1 MANDWLVSIIGGTI
15 STIVGGVI
23 LAMLVEKIG
32 NKKKPLVHEIS
43 KSDNAPSNT
52 VSFLKTALNW
62 VFWIWFGLCMLLFL
76 AFSIVMTQTFI
87 TNLLST
93 PSALALGFV
102 SWVFMMG
109 VIFVGV
115 LFLLVP
121 AILIKIFVGSYIDS
135 FL

>member
-1 MANDWLVSIIGGTI
+1 MVNDWLVSIIGGTF
-15 STIVGGVI
+15 STIIGGVV

-32 NKKKPLVHEIS
+32 SKKKSPTQELS
-43 KSDNAPSNT
+43 KSNNAPPNN

-62 VFWIWFGLCMLLFL
+62 AFWIWFGLCMLLFL

-87 TNLLST
+87 TSLLST

-121 AILIKIFVGSYIDS
+121 AILIKIFGLSR
-135 FL
+135 F